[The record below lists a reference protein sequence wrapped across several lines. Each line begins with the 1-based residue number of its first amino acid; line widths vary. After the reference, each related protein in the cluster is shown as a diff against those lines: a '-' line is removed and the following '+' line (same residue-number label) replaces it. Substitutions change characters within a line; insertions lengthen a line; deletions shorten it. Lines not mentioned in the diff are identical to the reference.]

1 LLFKTLDKHI
11 FSEFWFPFV
20 SGACIMTGVWL
31 GIDKLKVIFKLLAIS
46 GASVSKGFVIL
57 GLEVPHMLALTMP
70 ISVLFAFFLAFQ
82 KLSSESEIIALRAT
96 GASLRRVIQPVIY
109 LGVFFAVCTFF
120 INEVVVPFTS
130 PLAKRIYALAL
141 YKNPVPDNSN
151 HSFTYIENDEN
162 GVIRRIFFVKKIENK
177 ILQDLL
183 VIEFGEEKMLQ
194 VYTAAKAWWDPYN
207 GGWELR
213 KGKSSYIKR
222 DPEGINKATQH
233 FISDFKSTFI
243 PTSLDPSKAM
253 ASLSQVKELNLFAL
267 AGYIK
272 QNQKKLIDNDEFNSA
287 LTSFYNKLAYPL
299 SCILLAVIGACLGIT
314 RRRKVINWGYLA
326 LGAVVFLFYVSQ
338 TVFDGM
344 GDSGTLAPSLA
355 VFAPN
360 IIFAI
365 IALGIFLY
373 RAEN

>member
-1 LLFKTLDKHI
+1 
-11 FSEFWFPFV
+11 
-20 SGACIMTGVWL
+20 MTGVWL

-46 GASVSKGFVIL
+46 GASVSKGLVIL

-96 GASLRRVIQPVIY
+96 GASLGRIMLPVIY
-109 LGVFFAVCTFF
+109 LGLLFASFAFF
-120 INEVVVPFTS
+120 INEVLVPFTS
-130 PLAKRIYALAL
+130 PLAKNIYTLAL
-141 YKNPVPDNSN
+141 YKNPVPES
-151 HSFTYIENDEN
+151 SERSYTYIENDDA
-162 GVIRRIFFVKKIENK
+162 GMIRRIFFVKKIEDR
-177 ILQDLL
+177 ILRDLL

-194 VYTAAKAWWDPYN
+194 IYSAAKAWWDPYN

-213 KGKSSYIKR
+213 RGKSSYIRKDVDSYNR
-222 DPEGINKATQH
+222 NTQH

-243 PTSLDPSKAM
+243 PSSIDPAKLM
-253 ASLSQVKELNLFAL
+253 KNISQIKELSLIEL
-267 AGYIK
+267 AAYIEK
-272 QNQKKLIDNDEFNSA
+272 NKIELREKGELNSA
-287 LTSFYNKLAYPL
+287 LTSFYNKIAYPL

-326 LGAVVFLFYVSQ
+326 LGLVVFLFYVLQ

-344 GDSGTLAPSLA
+344 GDSGTLAPAVA
-355 VFAPN
+355 VFVPN
-360 IIFAI
+360 IIFMV
-365 IALGIFLY
+365 IALGTFLY